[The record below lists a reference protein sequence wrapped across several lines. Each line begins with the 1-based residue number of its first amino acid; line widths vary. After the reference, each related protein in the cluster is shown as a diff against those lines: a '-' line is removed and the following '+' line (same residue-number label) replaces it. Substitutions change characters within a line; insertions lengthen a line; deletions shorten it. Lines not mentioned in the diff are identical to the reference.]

1 MTWTEVKMK
10 NTGQNMS
17 DWIYILEN
25 INGIEKVKFKII
37 QEGQY
42 GEINEYI
49 VFSIY
54 YDDTRLSF
62 KLSKIINKLLN
73 IHEQ

>member
-37 QEGQY
+37 QERQY

-54 YDDTRLSF
+54 YDDTRLNF